1 MGRHVEA
8 SGTPFDLRR
17 LTQIAGLVG
26 GVVWVLAYFLPDDG
40 AAETTLLTVGAVLL
54 TIALC
59 GLGLLLVRSDFLAL
73 RIFVAIAVPVL
84 VWSVIEWAAREC
96 RHRLSPGLDQL
107 SLSPRLRHVLQ
118 RHGYDTIAD
127 VERTSDVTLLL
138 LSNST
143 ARDVHELRRAIF
155 LWKYRRWQEKGFPA
169 TGME

>member
-40 AAETTLLTVGAVLL
+40 AAETTLLSVGAVLL

-84 VWSVIEWAAREC
+84 VWGVFGIV
-96 RHRLSPGLDQL
+96 HQ
-107 SLSPRLRHVLQ
+107 SLSDPELVDGVFGAVVAVVSAVRLGHQGGASR
-118 RHGYDTIAD
+118 A
-127 VERTSDVTLLL
+127 TL
-138 LSNST
+138 
-143 ARDVHELRRAIF
+143 
-155 LWKYRRWQEKGFPA
+155 
-169 TGME
+169 

>member
-84 VWSVIEWAAREC
+84 VWSVFGIV
-96 RHRLSPGLDQL
+96 HQ
-107 SLSPRLRHVLQ
+107 SLSDPELVDGVFGAIVAVVSAVRLGHQGGASR
-118 RHGYDTIAD
+118 A
-127 VERTSDVTLLL
+127 TL
-138 LSNST
+138 
-143 ARDVHELRRAIF
+143 
-155 LWKYRRWQEKGFPA
+155 
-169 TGME
+169 

>member
-17 LTQIAGLVG
+17 LTQIAGLGG

-84 VWSVIEWAAREC
+84 VWSVFGIV
-96 RHRLSPGLDQL
+96 HQ
-107 SLSPRLRHVLQ
+107 SLSDPELVDGVFGAIVAVVSAVRLGHQGGASR
-118 RHGYDTIAD
+118 A
-127 VERTSDVTLLL
+127 TL
-138 LSNST
+138 
-143 ARDVHELRRAIF
+143 
-155 LWKYRRWQEKGFPA
+155 
-169 TGME
+169 

>member
-84 VWSVIEWAAREC
+84 VWGVFGIV
-96 RHRLSPGLDQL
+96 HQ
-107 SLSPRLRHVLQ
+107 SLSDPELVDGVFGAVVAVVSAVRLGHQGGASR
-118 RHGYDTIAD
+118 A
-127 VERTSDVTLLL
+127 TL
-138 LSNST
+138 
-143 ARDVHELRRAIF
+143 
-155 LWKYRRWQEKGFPA
+155 
-169 TGME
+169 

>member
-84 VWSVIEWAAREC
+84 VWGVFGIV
-96 RHRLSPGLDQL
+96 HQ
-107 SLSPRLRHVLQ
+107 SLSDPELVDGVFGAVVAVVSAVRLGRQ
-118 RHGYDTIAD
+118 GGASRA
-127 VERTSDVTLLL
+127 TL
-138 LSNST
+138 
-143 ARDVHELRRAIF
+143 
-155 LWKYRRWQEKGFPA
+155 
-169 TGME
+169 

>member
-26 GVVWVLAYFLPDDG
+26 GVVWVLACFLPDDG

-84 VWSVIEWAAREC
+84 VWSVFGIV
-96 RHRLSPGLDQL
+96 HQ
-107 SLSPRLRHVLQ
+107 SLSDPELVDGVFGAIVAVVSAVRLGHQGGASR
-118 RHGYDTIAD
+118 A
-127 VERTSDVTLLL
+127 TL
-138 LSNST
+138 
-143 ARDVHELRRAIF
+143 
-155 LWKYRRWQEKGFPA
+155 
-169 TGME
+169 

>member
-17 LTQIAGLVG
+17 LTQIAGLGG

-84 VWSVIEWAAREC
+84 VWSVFGIV
-96 RHRLSPGLDQL
+96 HQ
-107 SLSPRLRHVLQ
+107 SLSDPELVDGVFGAIVAVVSTVRLGHQGGASR
-118 RHGYDTIAD
+118 A
-127 VERTSDVTLLL
+127 TL
-138 LSNST
+138 
-143 ARDVHELRRAIF
+143 
-155 LWKYRRWQEKGFPA
+155 
-169 TGME
+169 